1 LAPKDADLLNT
12 FLRFYD
18 EMQTIFGS
26 GMATGRYSL
35 GSNEALGVN
44 SNHADSG
51 LGKME
56 GTVGNLG
63 AEEKIERGGGSKA
76 TELLPSDGG
85 RKRKRSIFSEEEVII
100 MTNMT
105 DVVNT
110 VANAL
115 RKTSPAH
122 VDVDM
127 YNVVMDMP
135 RFSEEA
141 LIIAFTHLL
150 DNKA

>member
-1 LAPKDADLLNT
+1 
-12 FLRFYD
+12 
-18 EMQTIFGS
+18 
-26 GMATGRYSL
+26 MATGRHAL
-35 GSNEALGVN
+35 GSNEPLGVN
-44 SNHADSG
+44 TNHADCG
-51 LGKME
+51 MGKM
-56 GTVGNLG
+56 VGSFASHVLDDKTELQG
-63 AEEKIERGGGSKA
+63 EGSKA
-76 TELLPSDGG
+76 IDGVASNG
-85 RKRKRSIFSEEEVII
+85 VGGKGKRAYFSEKEVL
-100 MTNMT
+100 MMANMT